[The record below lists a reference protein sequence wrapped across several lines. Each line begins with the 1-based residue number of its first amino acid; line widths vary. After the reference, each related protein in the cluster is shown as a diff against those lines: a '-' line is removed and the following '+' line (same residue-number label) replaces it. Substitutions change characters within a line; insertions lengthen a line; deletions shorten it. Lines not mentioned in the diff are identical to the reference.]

1 MTTKTPM
8 RLDAILPRPSVTHIS
23 EITRDATEARLAL
36 VQALVDL
43 EELNPLEMARAR
55 AYFVVLDW
63 WTSELDPRVRS
74 RFTREVPTE

>member
-1 MTTKTPM
+1 MTTPM
-8 RLDAILPRPSVTHIS
+8 RLDAILPRPSVTHLS
-23 EITRDATEARLAL
+23 EIIDDATEGRLAL

-63 WTSELDPRVRS
+63 WTSELDPRVHA
-74 RFTREVPTE
+74 RFALDTPDE

>member
-8 RLDAILPRPSVTHIS
+8 RLDAILPRPSVTHLS
-23 EITRDATEARLAL
+23 ELTRSATESRLAL
-36 VQALVDL
+36 IQALVDL

-63 WTSELDPRVRS
+63 WTSELDPRVHA
-74 RFTREVPTE
+74 RFARDIPTE